1 MTYRTNATNVSNSSN
16 VIYMDMTKLHI
27 RYDFKY
33 TYLLVS
39 ELHISKLCDISY
51 IWLLELWEKGA
62 CQ

>member
-1 MTYRTNATNVSNSSN
+1 MTYRTNATTVSNSSN

-51 IWLLELWEKGA
+51 I
-62 CQ
+62 